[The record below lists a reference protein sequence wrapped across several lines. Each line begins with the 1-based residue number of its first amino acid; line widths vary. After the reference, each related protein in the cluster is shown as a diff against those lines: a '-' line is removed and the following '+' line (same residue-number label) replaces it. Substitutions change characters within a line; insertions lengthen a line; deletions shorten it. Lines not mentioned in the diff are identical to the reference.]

1 MAPAHATG
9 TTHKVISVLLRFG
22 EFASSVIVLG
32 LLSRISYRISDAH
45 AHLDGRIVYT
55 MVVAGMSIVYSVFFC
70 PPFKSLFLSFPVD
83 FILFVMWLIA
93 YCLLQTV
100 WSLLLLIL
108 SFKDDRPL
116 TRFHASIQ
124 QRTAGRGC
132 SARWYIT
139 YWGWYWDRYENGG
152 CGSWK
157 TVLAFSFIAWVLHLA
172 SGVLGAYVFHTYI
185 RLEETKRDLKHH
197 AEKLTR

>member
-1 MAPAHATG
+1 MAPEHATG

-22 EFASSVIVLG
+22 EFASSAIVLG
-32 LLSRISYRISDAH
+32 LLSRISYLISDAH
-45 AHLDGRIVYT
+45 AHVDGRIIYA

-93 YCLLQTV
+93 YCLLQT
-100 WSLLLLIL
+100 
-108 SFKDDRPL
+108 
-116 TRFHASIQ
+116 
-124 QRTAGRGC
+124 RTAGRGC

-139 YWGWYWDRYENGG
+139 YWGWYWDRYDNGG
-152 CGSWK
+152 CGSWR

-172 SGVLGAYVFHTYI
+172 SGILGAYVFHTYI
-185 RLEETKRDLKHH
+185 RLEETKRDFKHH